1 MKLKFVY
8 IYISFIVSLAILVIL
23 SFLFYKRLNIH
34 LKYSSEFDKGNN
46 ILLKLS
52 QLEEKMM
59 ELENYSRGFLL
70 LKDSSFIPLYNS
82 GRDSVN
88 SYLIA
93 LENNFA
99 NDDPDQLQR
108 LKLMKRTVTSQVNM
122 YNHAIER
129 TILEDTLDRQVALV
143 RAKNS
148 MDTFK
153 DEAME
158 IAKAERKRMD
168 DSFKTKELFEDYYP
182 SYFNTISIWAGIV
195 TLVSFYF
202 IQREMKMRSRYQRE
216 LEKKLHEL
224 NRSNSELKQFAYIA
238 SHDLQEPLRKIRT
251 FSDKLVVKHKDE
263 IDNESKQV
271 IARIEASAER
281 MQELI
286 KDMINF
292 TNLVNREDK
301 MESINLNVIV
311 TNVLKD
317 FMEITQSTHAI
328 ISWDTLPSIKG
339 SEAQLTLLFKSLFDN
354 SFKFAKPKESPVIK
368 ISYQHVDGHSEI
380 NTHLAERHYHKII
393 MKDEGIGFNNEFA
406 EKIFMIFQRL
416 HTQQSGYRGKGIG
429 LAIAQRIMTNHNG
442 LIMARGMINDGAT
455 FIMYFPVD

>member
-1 MKLKFVY
+1 MKPKFAY
-8 IYISFIVSLAILVIL
+8 IYISFIVSLVILVIL
-23 SFLFYKRLNIH
+23 SFLFYKRLNTH
-34 LKYSSEFDKGNN
+34 LKYSTEFDNGNN
-46 ILLKLS
+46 IILKLS

-70 LKDSSFIPLYNS
+70 LRDSTLIPLYKS
-82 GRDSVN
+82 SRDSVP
-88 SYLIA
+88 SYLNA
-93 LENNFA
+93 LENSFA
-99 NDDPDQLQR
+99 DDNDQLQR
-108 LKLMKRTVTSQVNM
+108 LKLMRRTVTSQVNM

-129 TILEDTLDRQVALV
+129 TILEDTLDRQTALI
-143 RAKNS
+143 RAKKT

-153 DEAME
+153 EEAGE
-158 IAKAERKRMD
+158 IVRAEQNRMD
-168 DSFKTKELFEDYYP
+168 ESFKTKELFEDYYP
-182 SYFNTISIWAGIV
+182 GYFNTISIWAGIV
-195 TLVSFYF
+195 TMVSFYF
-202 IQREMKMRSRYQRE
+202 IHREMKMRSRYQQE

-263 IDNESKQV
+263 VDSDSKAV
-271 IARIEASAER
+271 ISRIEASAER

-286 KDMINF
+286 QDMLNF

-301 MESINLNVIV
+301 METIDLNIIV

-317 FMEITQSTHAI
+317 FIEITQSTHAI
-328 ISWDTLPSIKG
+328 ISWDILPTING
-339 SEAQLTLLFKSLFDN
+339 SDGQLTLLFKSLFDN
-354 SFKFAKPKESPVIK
+354 SFKFAKPDQSPVIK
-368 ISYQHVDGHSEI
+368 ISYQHVDGHNEPD
-380 NTHLAERHYHKII
+380 THLTGKYYHKII

-455 FIMYFPVD
+455 FIMYFPVE